1 MKLSLLI
8 TDANILFSFFKSDST
23 RRKIIEKL
31 LNNDCMLIAPSF
43 ILEELS
49 KEKEKIIKFAKI
61 DESDFRYLFSL
72 LLQNI
77 KTIPKEEYTDFIDL
91 AKKLSPHEKDVS
103 YFALALSNNCSI
115 WSDELEFKKQSQ
127 IKIFSTKDLLEL
139 LL

>member
-77 KTIPKEEYTDFIDL
+77 KTIPKEEYANFIDL
-91 AKKLSPHEKDVS
+91 AKKLSPHEKDAP

-127 IKIFSTKDLLEL
+127 IKIFSTKDLFEL
-139 LL
+139 L